1 MHHVK
6 RIIEFHQ
13 QGRSVRQIERLSGL
27 SRNTIR
33 EYLRRISL
41 SGKSLE
47 DLLKAEDEPLMAIV
61 QTDALEKS
69 RPGRCTDE
77 RHKFIEGKL
86 EYYKAEL
93 ARRGVRRKRFWQE
106 YR

>member
-1 MHHVK
+1 MPQPLRMHHVK

-41 SGKSLE
+41 RGESLE
-47 DLLKAEDEPLMAIV
+47 DLLKLEDEPLM
-61 QTDALEKS
+61 
-69 RPGRCTDE
+69 
-77 RHKFIEGKL
+77 
-86 EYYKAEL
+86 
-93 ARRGVRRKRFWQE
+93 
-106 YR
+106 